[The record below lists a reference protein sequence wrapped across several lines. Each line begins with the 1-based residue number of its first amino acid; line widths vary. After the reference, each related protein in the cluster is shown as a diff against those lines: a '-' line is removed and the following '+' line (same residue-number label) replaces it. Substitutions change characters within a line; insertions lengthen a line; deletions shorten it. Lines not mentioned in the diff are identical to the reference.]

1 MSERCDSPLFELTL
15 FFIFSPPLL
24 ALSFPLSFSL
34 FSFFF
39 HSFSSHQTHS
49 HSLSLTSSHRKQTSH
64 QPDTTATNPKT
75 LSTTPTKHQTRSS
88 GQSNMGQTLSAP
100 ITEKHSSAGHDKRFA
115 YGASAMQGWRIS
127 ILFCALS
134 CHVMSMPMMFFFAFM
149 LLVPSN
155 CPGEAFHLNHESA
168 CL

>member
-1 MSERCDSPLFELTL
+1 MRFTTFRADSFFHFQPPSPRSLSLSLFL
-15 FFIFSPPLL
+15 FFL
-24 ALSFPLSFSL
+24 
-34 FSFFF
+34 FFF
-39 HSFSSHQTHS
+39 TPSHPTKHTPT
-49 HSLSLTSSHRKQTSH
+49 LSLTSSHRKQTSH

-134 CHVMSMPMMFFFAFM
+134 CLVMSMPMMFF
-149 LLVPSN
+149 LPS
-155 CPGEAFHLNHESA
+155 CYWCHQIVLEKRSI
-168 CL
+168 